1 MRRKMWRRSIL
12 DREEDLIT
20 QSLRK
25 PITLNEYMPRK
36 LRRMENIFVIC
47 YQAYEEKT
55 STEETMEESYNDYLN
70 LPHDV
75 CTIKISFNDENLLLG
90 SKLHNRPI
98 LIKWYIIENM
108 FNCIL
113 MDDSSTINILPLKIM
128 KELGIFMDKL
138 FPSHLMIQG
147 FNQRG
152 QNTMKR

>member
-1 MRRKMWRRSIL
+1 
-12 DREEDLIT
+12 
-20 QSLRK
+20 
-25 PITLNEYMPRK
+25 MPRK

-98 LIKWYIIENM
+98 LIK
-108 FNCIL
+108 
-113 MDDSSTINILPLKIM
+113 
-128 KELGIFMDKL
+128 
-138 FPSHLMIQG
+138 
-147 FNQRG
+147 
-152 QNTMKR
+152 